1 MSAPHPSLA
10 EPREWESA
18 LQPGVRAER
27 ATGLTDYN
35 RYLLPAVER
44 LLGPPADRTLF
55 EIGFGNGAVAAYLAA
70 KGFRVAGIDASASGP
85 ALARAAYPHL
95 DRLEQGSVYDPLDR
109 FGRFQ
114 AVLSLEVVEHLYFP
128 RRLAEAA
135 FALLE
140 PGGIF
145 VLSTL
150 YHGWLKNIALAAFGR
165 FDRHFDPLWDHG
177 HIKFFTRRT
186 LRALLEEA
194 GFENVAIRRHDF
206 VPQFARSMVAVA
218 RRPLEGNPTDR
229 RPA

>member
-1 MSAPHPSLA
+1 MREPSTA
-10 EPREWESA
+10 EPQHWQSA
-18 LQPGVRAER
+18 LQPGVGSEPTA
-27 ATGLTDYN
+27 GLTDYN

-44 LLGPPADRTLF
+44 ALGPPAGRRLF
-55 EIGFGNGAVAAYLAA
+55 EIGFGNGAVAAHLAA
-70 KGFRVAGIDASASGP
+70 KGFQVAGIDASASGP
-85 ALARAAYPHL
+85 ALARTAHPHL
-95 DRLEQGSVYDPLDR
+95 DRLEQGSVYDPLER

-114 AVLSLEVVEHLYFP
+114 VVLSLEVIEHLYFP

-140 PGGIF
+140 PGGTL

-150 YHGWLKNIALAAFGR
+150 YHGWLKNIALAAFGQ

-186 LRALLEEA
+186 LRRLLTEA
-194 GFENVAIRRHDF
+194 GFEAVAIRRHDP

-218 RRPLEGNPTDR
+218 RRPKR
-229 RPA
+229 